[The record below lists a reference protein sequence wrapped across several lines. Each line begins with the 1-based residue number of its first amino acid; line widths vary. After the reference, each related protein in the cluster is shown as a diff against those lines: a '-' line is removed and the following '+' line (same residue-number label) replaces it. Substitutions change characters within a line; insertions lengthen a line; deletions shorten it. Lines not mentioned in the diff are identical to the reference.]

1 MRAERRWRINCNRS
15 FSSARKMRRAVR
27 MMRRTRFGKGGPRHG
42 SSRIG
47 NGTALRA
54 RSHGD
59 RLPGPR
65 FAQGPE
71 AGRTSSAVSQQREK
85 RKAEL
90 CGAPRTQR
98 KVIHILTPSGVRCED
113 CCLKMYLHQHH
124 RHPVSL
130 QIPRAEG
137 YIFAARW
144 RHGAGK
150 IAVLPSGGV
159 VFPLSSERRSFA
171 APAEN
176 KTCGW

>member
-47 NGTALRA
+47 NGTALRT

-85 RKAEL
+85 RKEL

-113 CCLKMYLHQHH
+113 CCLIL
-124 RHPVSL
+124 P
-130 QIPRAEG
+130 PAPP
-137 YIFAARW
+137 
-144 RHGAGK
+144 
-150 IAVLPSGGV
+150 PSGQ
-159 VFPLSSERRSFA
+159 
-171 APAEN
+171 PAN
-176 KTCGW
+176 PAGGRLHLCGTVEARCGKNCGTA